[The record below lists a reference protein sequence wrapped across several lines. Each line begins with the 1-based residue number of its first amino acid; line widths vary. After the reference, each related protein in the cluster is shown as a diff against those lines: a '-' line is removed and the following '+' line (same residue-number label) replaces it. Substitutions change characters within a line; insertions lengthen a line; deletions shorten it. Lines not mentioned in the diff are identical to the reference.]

1 MTLGYA
7 IKRALDYGLAAGG
20 LVACAPALAAIAA
33 AIALDSP
40 GGVFYRQDRLG
51 RGGRTFRLLKFRT
64 MRDAPIRYNPDG
76 STRIDPH
83 DDRVTRVGRWLR
95 SGADELPQLV
105 NVLRGEMSLV
115 GPRPDMASQR
125 ALYTGDDERKLAAL
139 PGLTSL
145 AVVLGR
151 NDIPWKQRVAMDLR
165 YIERWTL
172 WLDLRIL
179 VMTLAMPLGL
189 RVFAF
194 SDLLDGLEV
203 GPAADAP
210 GAAGDPARNANDAP
224 RARGA

>member
-20 LVACAPALAAIAA
+20 LLACAPAMAVIAA
-33 AIALDSP
+33 AVALDSP

-51 RGGRTFRLLKFRT
+51 RGGRPFRLLKFRT
-64 MRDAPIRYNPDG
+64 MRDAPIRYHPDG
-76 STRIDPH
+76 STRIDPQ

-95 SGADELPQLV
+95 GGADELPQLV

-115 GPRPDMASQR
+115 GPRPEMVSQR
-125 ALYTGDDERKLAAL
+125 ALYTGEDELKLAAL

-151 NDIPWKQRVAMDLR
+151 NDIPWKQRVAMDIR

-189 RVFAF
+189 RVFEF
-194 SDLLDGLEV
+194 SDVLDGLDLALAPDGSAV
-203 GPAADAP
+203 PDGSAAPD
-210 GAAGDPARNANDAP
+210 GSAP

>member
-7 IKRALDYGLAAGG
+7 VKRALDYGLAAGG
-20 LVACAPALAAIAA
+20 LIACAPVMAAIAA

-40 GGVFYRQDRLG
+40 GRVLYAQDRLG
-51 RGGRTFRLLKFRT
+51 RGGRPFRLLKFRT
-64 MRDAPIRYNPDG
+64 MRDAPIRYHPDG
-76 STRIDPH
+76 STRIDPN

-95 SGADELPQLV
+95 GGADELPQLV

-115 GPRPDMASQR
+115 GPRPDMVSQR

-145 AVVLGR
+145 AVILGR
-151 NDIPWKQRVAMDLR
+151 NDIPWKQRVAMDIR
-165 YIERWTL
+165 YIERWSL
-172 WLDLRIL
+172 GLDLRIL

-194 SDLLDGLEV
+194 SDVLDGLDV
-203 GPAADAP
+203 PAADAP
-210 GAAGDPARNANDAP
+210 DAPAAPDASAP

>member
-20 LVACAPALAAIAA
+20 LLACAPAMAVIAA

-40 GGVFYRQDRLG
+40 GGVLYAQDRLG
-51 RGGRTFRLLKFRT
+51 RGGRPFRLLKFRT
-64 MRDAPIRYNPDG
+64 MRDAPIRYHPDG
-76 STRIDPH
+76 STRIDPG

-95 SGADELPQLV
+95 GGADELPQLV

-115 GPRPDMASQR
+115 GPRPDMASQH
-125 ALYTGDDERKLAAL
+125 ALYTGEDELKLAAL

-145 AVVLGR
+145 AVILGR
-151 NDIPWKQRVAMDLR
+151 NDIPWKQRVAMDIR
-165 YIERWTL
+165 YIERWSL

-189 RVFAF
+189 RVFHF
-194 SDLLDGLEV
+194 SDVLG
-203 GPAADAP
+203 G
-210 GAAGDPARNANDAP
+210 
-224 RARGA
+224 

>member
-7 IKRALDYGLAAGG
+7 IKRALDHGLAAGG
-20 LVACAPALAAIAA
+20 PLACAPAMAVIAA

-51 RGGRTFRLLKFRT
+51 RGGRPFRLLKFRT
-64 MRDAPIRYNPDG
+64 MRDAPIRYHPDG

-95 SGADELPQLV
+95 GGADELPQLV

-115 GPRPDMASQR
+115 GPRPDMVSQR
-125 ALYTGDDERKLAAL
+125 ALYTGEDERKLAAL

-151 NDIPWKQRVAMDLR
+151 NDIPWKQRVAMDIR
-165 YIERWTL
+165 YIDRWTL

-194 SDLLDGLEV
+194 SDVLDGLDLA
-203 GPAADAP
+203 PDASAAPDTRAAP
-210 GAAGDPARNANDAP
+210 DSNAP

>member
-20 LVACAPALAAIAA
+20 LLVCAPAMAVIAA

-40 GGVFYRQDRLG
+40 GGVFYAQDRLG
-51 RGGRTFRLLKFRT
+51 RGGRPFRLLKFRT
-64 MRDAPIRYNPDG
+64 MRDAPIRYHPDG
-76 STRIDPH
+76 STRIDPG

-95 SGADELPQLV
+95 GGADELPQLV

-115 GPRPDMASQR
+115 GPRPDMATQR
-125 ALYTGDDERKLAAL
+125 ALYTGEDELKLAAL

-145 AVVLGR
+145 AVILGR
-151 NDIPWKQRVAMDLR
+151 NDIPWKQRVAMDIR
-165 YIERWTL
+165 YIQRWSL

-189 RVFAF
+189 RVFEF
-194 SDLLDGLEV
+194 SDVLG
-203 GPAADAP
+203 ADP
-210 GAAGDPARNANDAP
+210 GA
-224 RARGA
+224 